1 MHSML
6 HNTNPRLLKL
16 LRSLARDTLVAQ
28 AAQPKGGEGGKC
40 NEQSF
45 ASKGQIRAVCRQKS
59 RLSVLEHMAQSLQ
72 LQDPKSTTQLSF
84 NQLTKTSLHIRHTI
98 AFYLT
103 NHAISFQSSVRV
115 TKAVLPT
122 SATMAETKE
131 KKTAAMRNTARMGSQ
146 LFA

>member
-28 AAQPKGGEGGKC
+28 TAQPKGGEGGKC

-45 ASKGQIRAVCRQKS
+45 AGQIRAVFRQKS

-72 LQDPKSTTQLSF
+72 LQDPKSTTQLSS
-84 NQLTKTSLHIRHTI
+84 NQLIKTSLHIRHTI

-103 NHAISFQSSVRV
+103 NHAISFQSSVQASHQGSSSHISNDGGNKR
-115 TKAVLPT
+115 
-122 SATMAETKE
+122 

-146 LFA
+146 LFT